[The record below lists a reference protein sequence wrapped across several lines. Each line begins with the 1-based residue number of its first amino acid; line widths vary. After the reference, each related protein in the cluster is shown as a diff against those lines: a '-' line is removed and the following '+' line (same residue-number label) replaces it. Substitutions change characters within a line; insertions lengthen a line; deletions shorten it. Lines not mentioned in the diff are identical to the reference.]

1 MEEREEQMMRNAAEF
16 RRMAREALKGRWGL
30 AVLASLIA
38 ALLGGT
44 ASDIVTSVM
53 DTYNAQQGVNFTV
66 PLISF
71 AVSLFIG
78 SVVTIGYAWFN
89 LELIDGGEPSISSL
103 FAYFS
108 CWKTAVAAQL
118 LATLYIFLWTLLLII
133 PGIVASFSYAM
144 VHYVLADDPD
154 LTAREA
160 LARSKKIME
169 GNRFR
174 LFCLVFSFIGWDI
187 LCIFTLG
194 IGYLWLIPYQEAAI
208 AAFYREISGTEKLH
222 VDEELLEDKGWPGLS
237 D

>member
-1 MEEREEQMMRNAAEF
+1 MKNSAEF

-30 AVLASLIA
+30 AVLAGLIA
-38 ALLGGT
+38 ALLSGT
-44 ASDIVTSVM
+44 ISDVVSSVM
-53 DTYNAQQGVNFTV
+53 ETYNPEQGVGFGV

-71 AVSLFIG
+71 AVSLFVG

-89 LELIDGGEPSISSL
+89 LEMVDGEEPSLSSL

-118 LATLYIFLWTLLLII
+118 LTTLYIFLWSFLFII
-133 PGIVASFSYAM
+133 PGIMASFSYAM
-144 VHYVLADDPD
+144 THYVLADHPE

-160 LARSKKIME
+160 IAHSKEIMY

-208 AAFYREISGTEKLH
+208 AAFYREVSGTEKLP